1 MIFVFQG
8 SLRNALFYK
17 GLQLQE
23 YGAERFRL
31 IQDILLS
38 RVHLAAVRPDLID
51 EINTQNVSV
60 ILGGPVRNPDFA
72 KDHIDVEVK
81 AGKVITA
88 IKAQSIHD
96 KPGDPRTV
104 GRTGGGTNVHPA
116 NRSADHGGA
125 DCPAQSRLSHCQ
137 ARFASYRS
145 TLRWLKGGWTD
156 EAQHVVRRGDPRIRR
171 ASRWMWP

>member
-1 MIFVFQG
+1 MVFVFQG

-51 EINTQNVSV
+51 EINTKDVSV
-60 ILGGPVRNPDFA
+60 ILGGSVRNPDFA

-96 KPGDPRTV
+96 KPGDP
-104 GRTGGGTNVHPA
+104 
-116 NRSADHGGA
+116 GA
-125 DCPAQSRLSHCQ
+125 QLIFQFYEFFLIYLILPPVKNPVKIHLTSLN
-137 ARFASYRS
+137 
-145 TLRWLKGGWTD
+145 
-156 EAQHVVRRGDPRIRR
+156 
-171 ASRWMWP
+171 